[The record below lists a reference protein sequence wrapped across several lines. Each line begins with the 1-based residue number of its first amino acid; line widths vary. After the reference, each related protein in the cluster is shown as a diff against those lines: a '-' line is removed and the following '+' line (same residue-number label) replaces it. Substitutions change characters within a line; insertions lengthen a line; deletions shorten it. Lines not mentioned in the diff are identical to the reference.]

1 MSYGRLDVYYDE
13 RLTVKDFHRL
23 VQAIAD
29 LMARKGH
36 EPAMPQ
42 WSGVTACWE
51 GIPVELWDD
60 LSQIL
65 RREFGDL
72 GLTST
77 FDVRKWENEG

>member
-29 LMARKGH
+29 LMARGGH
-36 EPAMPQ
+36 EPVTPQ
-42 WSGVTACWE
+42 WNGVTACWE

-60 LSQIL
+60 LSQML

-72 GLTST
+72 DLTST